1 MTQINFSF
9 GKSLSE
15 DIENLRKFVEQ
26 IGLDNFIQPSFS
38 NLINNIIINDLK
50 RQLSISAPAQQES
63 AQKKPEEADYKEK
76 FNSICKWFAFYQDK
90 SNRLEKELEE
100 AKKSNLIAN

>member
-26 IGLDNFIQPSFS
+26 TGLDNFIQPSFS
-38 NLINNIIINDLK
+38 NLINNIITNDLK
-50 RQLSISAPAQQES
+50 RQLSISAPARQKV
-63 AQKKPEEADYKEK
+63 AQKKLEKTDYKDK
-76 FNSICKWFAFYQDK
+76 FNSLYRWFCYYQD
-90 SNRLEKELEE
+90 RCRELEKELSARNSAE
-100 AKKSNLIAN
+100 K